1 MTGRDGQ
8 EAAGDGTQRVDKWL
22 WFARVTKTRT
32 MASDLVQSGKVRLNK
47 VRVEK
52 PSQLVRVGDVLT
64 VTVARHVRLLK
75 VAGLGVRRGPSA
87 TAQALF
93 EELTAAPDALKP
105 SAQSSL
111 QFPSWQQN
119 KVGPG
124 QRAPGSGRP
133 TKRERREIDRLG
145 GKTR

>member
-1 MTGRDGQ
+1 MAGGTGQ
-8 EAAGDGTQRVDKWL
+8 AADGDGTQRIDKWL

-32 MASDLVQSGKVRLNK
+32 MAADLVQSGKVRLNK

-52 PSQLVRVGDVLT
+52 PSHAVRVGDVLT
-64 VTVARHVRLLK
+64 VTVSRRVRLLK

-93 EELTAAPDALKP
+93 EELTAAADTLKP

-111 QFPSWQQN
+111 HFPSWQQSE
-119 KVGPG
+119 VGHG
-124 QRAPGSGRP
+124 QRVPGSGRP
-133 TKRERREIDRLG
+133 TKKERREIDRLG